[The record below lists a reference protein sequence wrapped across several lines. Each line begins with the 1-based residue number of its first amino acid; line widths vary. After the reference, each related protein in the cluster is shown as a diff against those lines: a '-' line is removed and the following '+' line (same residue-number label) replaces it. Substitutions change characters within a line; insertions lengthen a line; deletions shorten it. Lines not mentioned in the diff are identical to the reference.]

1 MSLGQETRFRIRTLL
16 ITLTL
21 ATVPC
26 YCAGFFLV
34 ERANWGA
41 SQPTPTVTIPATRT
55 PLSLSELQSTPAP
68 PPMGGPLLDLD
79 LAFDWQP
86 QPWDGQ
92 QSEKP

>member
-41 SQPTPTVTIPATRT
+41 PPPTPTVTLPATRT
-55 PLSLSELQSTPAP
+55 PLSLSELPSTPAP
-68 PPMGGPLLDLD
+68 PPAMEHPLLDLD
-79 LAFDWQP
+79 LVFGWQTP
-86 QPWDGQ
+86 PWDGQ
-92 QSEKP
+92 